1 MGLLNFWKKLFI
13 LDNKSKKKSKKVIR
27 KRLVKRVTKKTK
39 RIIRKKKIKKPKK
52 KTVRKIPKKSKTKR
66 QSKSRK
72 RIHRKLKHQ
81 KIKKRPSR
89 AGKKLSKT
97 SKEREIGVITHYFDK
112 ISVGIVKLKSSLKVG
127 EKIRV
132 KGTSSDFTQFINSM
146 QLNHQGIQ
154 QAKKGDEIGIK
165 IDYPVH
171 ENDRVYKLTAK

>member
-1 MGLLNFWKKLFI
+1 MGLLDFWK
-13 LDNKSKKKSKKVIR
+13 N
-27 KRLVKRVTKKTK
+27 LVGVGRKTK
-39 RIIRKKKIKKPKK
+39 RQQKRKVRKKSVKIRVKKVKQIIRKKKIKKPKK

-112 ISVGIVKLKSSLKVG
+112 ISVGIIKLKSSLKVG

-146 QLNHQGIQ
+146 QLNHKDIQ

-165 IDYPVH
+165 VDYPVH